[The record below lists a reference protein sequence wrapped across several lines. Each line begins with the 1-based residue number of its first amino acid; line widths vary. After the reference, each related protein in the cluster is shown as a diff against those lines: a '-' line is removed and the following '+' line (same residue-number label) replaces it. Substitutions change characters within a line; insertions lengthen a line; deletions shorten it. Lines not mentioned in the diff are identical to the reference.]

1 MLSLSQSSK
10 KEKVWTHFTR
20 LVVGKSICALPF
32 IYFFIDKV
40 AFAHPLFIF
49 PIPTTHMLTFIVQF
63 EEIVLAFGI
72 FFCPLFIA
80 FLIVCPQQPP
90 QQIIINY
97 HKCRTLFTAHKIVW
111 LQEQKQTCH

>member
-1 MLSLSQSSK
+1 M
-10 KEKVWTHFTR
+10 
-20 LVVGKSICALPF
+20 VGKSICALPF
-32 IYFFIDKV
+32 IFYFFYKV

-97 HKCRTLFTAHKIVW
+97 HKCRTLYSSQSCMAPRTEADMSLIVVECVPIKVEKSW
-111 LQEQKQTCH
+111 QI